1 MQTGGEGQH
10 GVLKTHIGKCV
21 RVRQRWCWNE
31 SETGKDIIKFP
42 NHKDERE
49 GKEKDKR
56 SYK

>member
-10 GVLKTHIGKCV
+10 RVLKTHTVKCV

-31 SETGKDIIKFP
+31 SETGTDIIKFP
-42 NHKDERE
+42 NHKYEKE